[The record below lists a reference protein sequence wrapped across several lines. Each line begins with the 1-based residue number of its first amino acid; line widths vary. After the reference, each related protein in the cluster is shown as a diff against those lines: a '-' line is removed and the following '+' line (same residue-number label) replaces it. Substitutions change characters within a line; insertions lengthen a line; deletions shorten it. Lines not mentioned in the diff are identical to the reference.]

1 MDHAP
6 AGRAGRGRGGHRGR
20 RWLAVGLLLVAV
32 MLGHDALMALGAPH
46 PAVALAAS
54 RHHAEHR
61 GAADAAAPVAS
72 GPEPGHPGQCGVTF
86 GADARPE
93 TGTGGSADPA
103 PAGPPVAPAGPPVAA
118 GPAAASVWEEPRW
131 PPGVVRAFLQVYRV

>member
-1 MDHAP
+1 MGRTP
-6 AGRAGRGRGGHRGR
+6 AGRTGGGRGGCRDR

-32 MLGHDALMALGAPH
+32 ILGHDALMALGAPH

-103 PAGPPVAPAGPPVAA
+103 PAGPPLAPAGPAVAV
-118 GPAAASVWEEPRW
+118 GRAAASVWEEPRW

>member
-1 MDHAP
+1 MGRTP
-6 AGRAGRGRGGHRGR
+6 AGRTGGGRGGCRDR

-32 MLGHDALMALGAPH
+32 ILGHDALMALGSPH

-103 PAGPPVAPAGPPVAA
+103 PAGPPLAPAGPAVAV
-118 GPAAASVWEEPRW
+118 GRAAASVWEEPRW